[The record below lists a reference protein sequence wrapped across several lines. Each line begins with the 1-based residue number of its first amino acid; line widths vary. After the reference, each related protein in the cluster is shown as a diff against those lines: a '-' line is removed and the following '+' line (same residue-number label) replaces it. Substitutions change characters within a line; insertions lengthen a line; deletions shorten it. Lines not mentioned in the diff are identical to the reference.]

1 MTLAIHLPADQMLS
15 VEMVFVPV
23 YLNIGVI
30 LTLVAD
36 LNVSLILTVPEIK
49 HV

>member
-15 VEMVFVPV
+15 VKMVFVPV
-23 YLNIGVI
+23 YLNIRVI
-30 LTLVAD
+30 LTLVVD
-36 LNVSLILTVPEIK
+36 LNVSLIQTVPETR